1 MLRPS
6 VKLALCNTLWQQIKR
21 WPNRHK
27 SQLKINLNFNFNLNK
42 RTQKPNANASAAA
55 AAAAALKASTEC
67 CCCRYCCVDN
77 FTCRS
82 CHYSA
87 ACEFVC
93 VCDWVGA
100 PVIGRSL
107 FGRRLFACLARC
119 GRASLCQCVGV
130 CAGCVCMHIA
140 HTGKL
145 THKWLNRTCSAMWK
159 LLEINWNPI
168 RLKEKWL
175 KREKKVFKGP

>member
-55 AAAAALKASTEC
+55 AAALKASTEC
-67 CCCRYCCVDN
+67 CCCRCCCVDN

-93 VCDWVGA
+93 VCVCVAELVRLSLAGPCSGA
-100 PVIGRSL
+100 
-107 FGRRLFACLARC
+107 ACSHVLPA
-119 GRASLCQCVGV
+119 VGV
-130 CAGCVCMHIA
+130 RLCVCMCVCVLAVYVCIL
-140 HTGKL
+140 HTRV
-145 THKWLNRTCSAMWK
+145 N
-159 LLEINWNPI
+159 
-168 RLKEKWL
+168 
-175 KREKKVFKGP
+175 

>member
-1 MLRPS
+1 MLRPR

-42 RTQKPNANASAAA
+42 RTQKPNANAAA
-55 AAAAALKASTEC
+55 AAAAALKASTEWC
-67 CCCRYCCVDN
+67 CCFCCLCCCCVDN

-82 CHYSA
+82 CDYSCA
-87 ACEFVC
+87 ACAFVC
-93 VCDWVGA
+93 VSWCACHWQVPARAPPVGMSCPLWA
-100 PVIGRSL
+100 YAFVYV
-107 FGRRLFACLARC
+107 
-119 GRASLCQCVGV
+119 CVRV
-130 CAGCVCMHIA
+130 CVCGCVCMHIA

-145 THKWLNRTCSAMWK
+145 THKWLNRTCSALWK

-168 RLKEKWL
+168 RVK
-175 KREKKVFKGP
+175 

>member
-55 AAAAALKASTEC
+55 AAALKASTEC
-67 CCCRYCCVDN
+67 CCCRCFYWCCCVDN

-87 ACEFVC
+87 ACEFVSVC
-93 VCDWVGA
+93 VWLSWCACHWQVPARA
-100 PVIGRSL
+100 PPVRMSCPL
-107 FGRRLFACLARC
+107 WAC
-119 GRASLCQCVGV
+119 ASVSVCVGV
-130 CAGCVCMHIA
+130 LAVYVCIL
-140 HTGKL
+140 HTRV
-145 THKWLNRTCSAMWK
+145 N
-159 LLEINWNPI
+159 
-168 RLKEKWL
+168 
-175 KREKKVFKGP
+175 